1 MKRMKVVI
9 IGAGFGGLAAAKE
22 LAGAP
27 AGFRAVL
34 MVLRDY
40 VRRHGRLPKTLD
52 EIESAAIAMR
62 KNAEAQAGQE
72 KLWGMFWSG
81 LTLGA
86 VLVLFVWLA
95 VRH

>member
-1 MKRMKVVI
+1 MKRELGPEGVGKRI
-9 IGAGFGGLAAAKE
+9 LEEAAAGW
-22 LAGAP
+22 AI
-27 AGFRAVL
+27 
-34 MVLRDY
+34 LR
-40 VRRHGRLPKTLD
+40 RLPNTLD
-52 EIESAAIAMR
+52 SLEGAAVAMR